1 MDATHAYARDSA
13 GIVHTATEV
22 RPAKKREAQ
31 GARVASGSRST
42 NTHASSRATRAAQ
55 SFPRPTTATAQQT
68 HPNTLPAPQI
78 SGRLS
83 QPSTSASSRQLPR
96 PDSRRARL
104 DQRRS
109 QACSHDY
116 QLNESM
122 PGRHSAQPGRGWAR
136 FTAGGACRAG
146 SNGRRLTRS
155 ARHPLQRSRSSRRS
169 RLTRLRAASRH
180 TASRHTAS
188 RHTASRDAASRDA
201 ASRDAASRDAASRD
215 AAPHTSPAATLPAVA
230 PPAVMAW
237 MGGLALAPIKCLRAR
252 AGEQ

>member
-1 MDATHAYARDSA
+1 MLAWLVDRDPQTHMQGDMATWRH
-13 GIVHTATEV
+13 G
-22 RPAKKREAQ
+22 
-31 GARVASGSRST
+31 
-42 NTHASSRATRAAQ
+42 SSRATRAAQ
-55 SFPRPTTATAQQT
+55 SLPRPTTATAQQT

-83 QPSTSASSRQLPR
+83 QPSPSASSRQLPR

-180 TASRHTAS
+180 TASR
-188 RHTASRDAASRDA
+188 RTASRDAASRDA
-201 ASRDAASRDAASRD
+201 AH
-215 AAPHTSPAATLPAVA
+215 HTSPAATLPAVA